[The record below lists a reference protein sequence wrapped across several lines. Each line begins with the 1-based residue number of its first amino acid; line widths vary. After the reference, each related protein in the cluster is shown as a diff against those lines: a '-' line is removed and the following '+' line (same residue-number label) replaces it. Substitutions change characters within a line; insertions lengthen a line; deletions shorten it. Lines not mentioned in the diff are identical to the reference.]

1 MASSAIDYGTGA
13 AATQSIQVTETIEM
27 VDVVDKNGVV
37 TCQPIKYRR
46 VETVVETVDQ
56 VVPTLANGT
65 TAGTATAVVGFE
77 VSLSNT
83 DFDRLTITSVK
94 FEAT

>member
-56 VVPTLANGT
+56 VVPTLASGT
-65 TAGTATAVVGFE
+65 TVGTAEAVVGFE

-83 DFDRLTITSVK
+83 DFDRLTITKVK
-94 FEAT
+94 FEAN

>member
-1 MASSAIDYGTGA
+1 MASSAIAYGTGA
-13 AATQSIQVTETIEM
+13 AATQSLQTTETIEM

-46 VETVVETVDQ
+46 IETVIETVDQ
-56 VVPTLANGT
+56 TLVTLANGT
-65 TAGTATAVVGFE
+65 TSGTANAVVGFE

-83 DFDRLTITSVK
+83 DFDRLTITRVQ

>member
-1 MASSAIDYGTGA
+1 MPSSAIVYGTGA

-46 VETVVETVDQ
+46 VETVIETVDQ
-56 VVPTLANGT
+56 TLPTLTTGT
-65 TAGTATAVVGFE
+65 KGGGDVATVGFE
-77 VSLSNT
+77 CSLSNT
-83 DFDRLTITSVK
+83 DFDRLTITTVE
-94 FEAT
+94 FEST

>member
-1 MASSAIDYGTGA
+1 MASSAIVYGSGS
-13 AATQSIQVTETIEM
+13 AATQSVQTTETIEM

-37 TCQPIKYRR
+37 TSQPIKYRR
-46 VETVVETVDQ
+46 VETVIETVDQ

-65 TAGTATAVVGFE
+65 TAGTAEVTVGFE

-83 DFDRLTITSVK
+83 DFDRLTITKVA

>member
-1 MASSAIDYGTGA
+1 MASSAIAYGTGA
-13 AATQSIQVTETIEM
+13 AATQSIQTTETIEM

-46 VETVVETVDQ
+46 VETVIETVDQ
-56 VVPTLANGT
+56 TIPALASGT
-65 TAGTATAVVGFE
+65 TSGTANAVVGFE

-83 DFDRLTITSVK
+83 DFDRLTITRVS

>member
-1 MASSAIDYGTGA
+1 MASSAIVYGSGA
-13 AATQSIQVTETIEM
+13 AATQSLQTTETIEM

-46 VETVVETVDQ
+46 IETVVETVDQ
-56 VVPTLANGT
+56 TIVALANGT
-65 TAGTATAVVGFE
+65 TSGTANVVTGFE
-77 VSLSNT
+77 VSFSNT
-83 DFDRLTITSVK
+83 DFDRLTITRVE

>member
-1 MASSAIDYGTGA
+1 MASSAIAYGTGA
-13 AATQSIQVTETIEM
+13 AATQSLQTTETIEM

-46 VETVVETVDQ
+46 IETVVETVDQ
-56 VVPTLANGT
+56 TLVTLANGT
-65 TAGTATAVVGFE
+65 TSGTANVVVGFE

-83 DFDRLTITSVK
+83 DFDRLTITRVE

>member
-1 MASSAIDYGTGA
+1 MASSAIVYGSGS
-13 AATQSIQVTETIEM
+13 AATQSVQTTETIEM

-46 VETVVETVDQ
+46 VETVIETVDQ
-56 VVPTLANGT
+56 TIPTLASGT
-65 TAGTATAVVGFE
+65 TIGTANAVTGFE

-83 DFDRLTITSVK
+83 DFDRLTITRVK
-94 FEAT
+94 FETT

>member
-1 MASSAIDYGTGA
+1 MASSDIAYGTGA
-13 AATQSIQVTETIEM
+13 AATQSLQTTETIEM

-46 VETVVETVDQ
+46 IETVVETVDQ
-56 VVPTLANGT
+56 TLVTLANGT
-65 TAGTATAVVGFE
+65 TSGNANVVAGFE

-83 DFDRLTITSVK
+83 DFDRLTITRVQ

>member
-1 MASSAIDYGTGA
+1 MASSAIVYGSGA
-13 AATQSIQVTETIEM
+13 AATQSIQTTETIEM

-46 VETVVETVDQ
+46 VETVTETVDQ
-56 VVPTLANGT
+56 VVPTLASGT
-65 TAGTATAVVGFE
+65 TSGTANAVVGFE

-83 DFDRLTITSVK
+83 DFDRLTITRVS
-94 FEAT
+94 FETT